1 MLLRIGILESYL
13 HYLSA
18 HSTEV
23 IFYAQQHFLLVL
35 YSVTIATGISLV
47 LALVLHTNQLTP
59 ASWSRKLKVSSQETS
74 LLLASAALTIP
85 SLALFGLLQPLL
97 GLGTAPSIVALTL
110 YAIYPVLRNTVAGL
124 SSVDPA
130 VLEAA
135 RGVGMGPVRRMLQVQ
150 VPLAWP
156 LIISGI
162 RVAVLIT
169 ISIAVVAAIIN
180 GPGFGQPLQDGLAR
194 LGATDSFNQVVT
206 GTLGCLVVAAGY
218 EIIFFVAQRFT
229 IPRGIRV

>member
-1 MLLRIGILESYL
+1 MDAYLR
-13 HYLSA
+13 YLSE
-18 HSTEV
+18 HSADVVFYTE
-23 IFYAQQHFLLVL
+23 QHFLLVFI
-35 YSVTIATGISLV
+35 SVAIATAISLV
-47 LALVLHTNQLTP
+47 LAVVLHTNQLTP
-59 ASWSRKLKVSSQETS
+59 PSWSRSLRMASQETA

-85 SLALFGLLQPLL
+85 SLALFGLLQPML
-97 GLGTAPSIVALTL
+97 GLGLSPSLVALAL

-135 RGVGMGPVRRMLQVQ
+135 RGIGMGPVRRMLRVQ
-150 VPLAWP
+150 LPLAWSV
-156 LIISGI
+156 IISGI

-180 GPGFGQPLQDGLAR
+180 GPGLGQLLRSGLAR
-194 LGATDSFNQVVT
+194 LGAVNSFYEVLT

-218 EIIFFVAQRFT
+218 EIAFLVIQRLT
-229 IPRGIRV
+229 TPRGLRV

>member
-1 MLLRIGILESYL
+1 MGSYL
-13 HYLSA
+13 QYLSEN
-18 HSTEV
+18 STELV
-23 IFYAQQHFLLVL
+23 FYALQHFLLVL
-35 YSVTIATGISLV
+35 YSVALATVISLV

-59 ASWSRKLKVSSQETS
+59 PSWTSSLRAGSRETS

-97 GLGTAPSIVALTL
+97 GLGVTPSIVALTL

-135 RGVGMGPVRRMLQVQ
+135 RGVGMGPVRRMLRVQ
-150 VPLAWP
+150 LPLAWP
-156 LIISGI
+156 VIISGI
-162 RVAVLIT
+162 RVAVLIV

-180 GPGFGQPLQDGLAR
+180 GPGFGVPLQDGLAR
-194 LGATDSFNQVVT
+194 LGAVNSFNEVIT
-206 GTLGCLVVAAGY
+206 GTLGCLVVAVGY
-218 EIIFFVAQRFT
+218 EIVFVAVQRLT
-229 IPRGIRV
+229 TPRGIRG

>member
-1 MLLRIGILESYL
+1 MGPYL
-13 HYLSA
+13 QYLSEHA
-18 HSTEV
+18 SELV
-23 IFYAQQHFLLVL
+23 FYAQQHFLLVL
-35 YSVTIATGISLV
+35 YSVAFATVISLV

-59 ASWSRKLKVSSQETS
+59 PSWSRGLRVGGQETF
-74 LLLASAALTIP
+74 LLFASATLTIP

-97 GLGTAPSIVALTL
+97 GLGVAPSVVALTL

-135 RGVGMGPVRRMLQVQ
+135 RGVGMDPTRRMLRVQ
-150 VPLAWP
+150 LPLAWP
-156 LIISGI
+156 VIISGI

-169 ISIAVVAAIIN
+169 ISIAVVAALIS
-180 GPGFGQPLQDGLAR
+180 GPGLGGPLQSGLTR
-194 LGATDSFNQVVT
+194 LGAVNSFNEVVT
-206 GTLGCLVVAAGY
+206 GTLGCLVVAACY
-218 EIIFFVAQRFT
+218 EIIFVVVQRFT

>member
-1 MLLRIGILESYL
+1 MGSYL
-13 HYLSA
+13 QYLSEN
-18 HSTEV
+18 STEL

-35 YSVTIATGISLV
+35 YSVTLATVISLV

-59 ASWSRKLKVSSQETS
+59 PSWTRSLRAGSRETS

-97 GLGTAPSIVALTL
+97 GLGVTPSIVALTL

-135 RGVGMGPVRRMLQVQ
+135 RGVGMGPVRRMLRVQ
-150 VPLAWP
+150 LPLAWP
-156 LIISGI
+156 VIIAGI
-162 RVAVLIT
+162 RVAVLIV

-180 GPGFGQPLQDGLAR
+180 GPGFGKPLQDGLER
-194 LGATDSFNQVVT
+194 FGAVNAFYEVIT

-218 EIIFFVAQRFT
+218 EIVFLVVQRFT
-229 IPRGIRV
+229 TPRRIRA